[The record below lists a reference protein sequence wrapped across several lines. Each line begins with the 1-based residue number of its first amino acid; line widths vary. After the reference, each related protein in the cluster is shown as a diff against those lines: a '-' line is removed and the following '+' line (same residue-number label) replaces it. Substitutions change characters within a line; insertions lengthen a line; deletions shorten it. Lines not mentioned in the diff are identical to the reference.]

1 MRLTPIE
8 GHIGL
13 AKDMDTGAILNV
25 STDIKMK
32 REAKRKK
39 KQSEKELLDLKQDVS
54 DLKLMLGDLIKRLDK

>member
-39 KQSEKELLDLKQDVS
+39 KQSEKELLDLKQDV
-54 DLKLMLGDLIKRLDK
+54 